1 MKKIGILTF
10 HRAVNYGAQ
19 LQAYALQ
26 RTVSELGA
34 DCELVDYICPA
45 ITKPYKPFNI
55 KKNKPL
61 QSFAKSCIMFNRR
74 RKKNKSFESFQNK
87 IVKSKEQY
95 TPETISQ
102 VKDKY
107 DLFITGSD
115 QVFSPWCVDFDPAY
129 FLTFAEDRKKYSY
142 AASFATKE
150 IPEDKKEEFS
160 RRLSGFQKIS
170 VREKD
175 GVRLTK
181 ELCGKDAFVSLD
193 PTILLNADKWS
204 EIAQAPSTSEP
215 YILIY
220 TVMPQISLVD
230 FARKLAKEK
239 NMKIIFLSDAPH
251 FPNKNIECVRAS
263 SVESFIGY
271 IKNASY
277 VVSNSFHATAFS
289 VIFHRS
295 MFIEFQNKIN
305 RNVRSESF
313 LGELGISRG
322 IDSGNA
328 EETEIDWNDVD
339 KKLDVQRQKSLDYLK
354 SIITENN

>member
-19 LQAYALQ
+19 LQSYALQ
-26 RTVSELGA
+26 RTVSDLGA
-34 DCELVDYICPA
+34 ECELVDYLCPA
-45 ITKPYKPFNI
+45 ITEPYKPFNI
-55 KKNKPL
+55 KKKKPL
-61 QSFAKSCIMFNRR
+61 QSFAKSCVMFNRR
-74 RKKNKSFESFQNK
+74 KKKIKSFESFQNK

-95 TPETISQ
+95 TSKTISQ
-102 VKDKY
+102 AKDKY

-115 QVFSPWCVDFDPAY
+115 QVFSPWCADFDPAY
-129 FLTFAEDRKKYSY
+129 FLTFANDSQKFSY
-142 AASFATKE
+142 AASFAAKE
-150 IPEDKKEEFS
+150 IPDDKKEEFS
-160 RRLSGFQKIS
+160 RRLSGFQKLS

-175 GVRLTK
+175 GVRLVK
-181 ELCGKDAFVSLD
+181 ELCGKEAVVNLD
-193 PTILLNADKWS
+193 PTLLLGADKWS
-204 EIAQAPSTSEP
+204 EIAQAPANEP

-230 FARKLAKEK
+230 FACNLAKEK
-239 NMKIIFLSDAPH
+239 NMKVIYLNDAPH
-251 FPNKNIECVRAS
+251 LHNNNIEYVRAS

-322 IDSGNA
+322 IENGKA
-328 EETEIDWNDVD
+328 EETKIDWNDVD
-339 KKLDVQRQKSLDYLK
+339 KKLDVQKKKSLEYLK
-354 SIITENN
+354 SIITESK

>member
-34 DCELVDYICPA
+34 DCELIDYICPA

-55 KKNKPL
+55 KKSKPL

-170 VREKD
+170 VREKE
-175 GVRLTK
+175 GVRLVK
-181 ELCGKDAFVSLD
+181 ELCGKPAEINLD
-193 PTILLNADKWS
+193 PTLLLGADKWS
-204 EIAQAPSTSEP
+204 EIAQAPANEP
-215 YILIY
+215 YVLIY

-339 KKLDVQRQKSLDYLK
+339 KKLGVQRQKSLDYLK
-354 SIITENN
+354 SIITESN